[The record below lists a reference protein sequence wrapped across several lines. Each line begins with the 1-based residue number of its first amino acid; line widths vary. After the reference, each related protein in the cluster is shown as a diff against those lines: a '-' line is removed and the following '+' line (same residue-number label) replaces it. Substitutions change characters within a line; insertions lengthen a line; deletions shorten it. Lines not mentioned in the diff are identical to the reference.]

1 MVLKPRRHLYEDDWR
16 SNLTEEEQFAGIC
29 QNADDDPDDDYLQL
43 TSAGRLHENGSK
55 VDGPV
60 EEPYALA

>member
-1 MVLKPRRHLYEDDWR
+1 MLKPRSHYYENGWR
-16 SNLTEEEQFAGIC
+16 PNLPEEEQFAGIC
-29 QNADDDPDDDYLQL
+29 QNADDDPGDDYSKL
-43 TSAGRLHENGSK
+43 TSAGCLHENGSK